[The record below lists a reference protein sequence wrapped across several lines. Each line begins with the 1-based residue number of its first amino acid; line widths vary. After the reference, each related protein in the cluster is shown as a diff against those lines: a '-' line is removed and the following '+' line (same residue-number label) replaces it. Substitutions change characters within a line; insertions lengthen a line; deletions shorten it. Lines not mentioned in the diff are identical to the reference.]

1 MKLRAEKELQKP
13 DGRPKEM
20 AQSKRP
26 MAALLTA
33 AALCA
38 VLAEGCRTCPVA
50 DDCNS
55 NDYEVTLAEGEKKTT
70 VSNGLP
76 VTVECLSISETV
88 RMEPTGICRTYGGS
102 AKVRLTIESDPPL
115 VQEVDIS
122 PSMCFSVIERCV
134 AINNAEVS
142 MDVEP
147 AQDGLYGGDG
157 GAGGAGGDAGG
168 TVYGS
173 CIVSNESVKFTLT
186 IGE

>member
-13 DGRPKEM
+13 DGRPGEKP
-20 AQSKRP
+20 QGRRP
-26 MAALLTA
+26 MATLLSA

-38 VLAEGCRTCPVA
+38 VLAEGCNRCPVA
-50 DDCNS
+50 DDCNA

-88 RMEPTGICRTYGGS
+88 KFEPTGICRTYGGS
-102 AKVRLTIESDPPL
+102 AKIRLTIESDPPL
-115 VQEVDIS
+115 VQEVDVS

-134 AINNAEVS
+134 AINDAEVS

-147 AQDGLYGGDG
+147 VQNGLYDGDG
-157 GAGGAGGDAGG
+157 GSGGSDAGG
-168 TVYGS
+168 TISGS
-173 CIVSNESVKFTLT
+173 CLVSNEKVTFSLT